1 MSGHVRL
8 WRSLAAASGAT
19 LTALVFHAGAGGAG
33 SVLAVVV
40 AFVLTL
46 WVGAMLARRR
56 LGVLSLTAVVAL
68 AQVLLHGT
76 MTVFSAGPI
85 EVRSMHSGAELLV
98 LGTAGSTTHAAH
110 AAHVAGAGTGSAML
124 LAHLC
129 ATVLTV
135 AFLRHGEGM
144 LLALFD
150 EFLAPLALLLA
161 PRAQLVQ
168 RRAPRTPR
176 SPLVLRVSTAVLGA
190 QFRRGPPSAL
200 PA

>member
-110 AAHVAGAGTGSAML
+110 AAHTAGAGTGSAML

-161 PRAQLVQ
+161 PRARPAQ
-168 RRAPRTPR
+168 RRAPRIPR
-176 SPLVLRVSTAVLGA
+176 SPLVMRVSTAVLGA

>member
-98 LGTAGSTTHAAH
+98 LGTADSAAH
-110 AAHVAGAGTGSAML
+110 AAHTAGAGTGSAML

-161 PRAQLVQ
+161 PRARPAQ
-168 RRAPRTPR
+168 RRAPRIPR
-176 SPLVLRVSTAVLGA
+176 SPLVMRVSTAVLGA